1 MDRTMKNMFS
11 LKKKIKLLIAGSL
24 LTCAISLHVNA
35 QSDAVNFDL
44 SKYKSQPGLTAMTD
58 NDILTVTWEGDP
70 NNEVRLRFTIEEKVP
85 VMKEIAIR
93 QVNASW
99 KVLAKNV
106 IPEFRVVSGLRRV
119 TQQQTEPLEK
129 MGVPLTE
136 EKLNEIKWDA
146 FWDAPLYLEQE
157 PPRSHATSIP
167 AAEPFANHP
176 GMPRDSGEVTR
187 ATATY
192 EATGC
197 KVKTNGVHLE
207 ITFPGVTAG
216 IFEGY
221 LQFDVYKG
229 SNLFR
234 QMVVAKTD
242 HPSAA
247 FKYDAGL
254 TGLPVNES
262 SRMVWRDL
270 AKNWQDY
277 LLGGP
282 VDEGPSVVVSNNRLI
297 AAEVNGGSIA
307 AFPPPHSFYW
317 ARESE
322 QNLGYSW
329 YRKDSEKT
337 FSFGTRQAEHEE
349 DPEFY
354 HNFALYS
361 ARPNTWQRM
370 PVFYY
375 LTPGSGERATEGA
388 LAFTNGD
395 KFKPLPGYKVMG
407 HHYHVG
413 LVKRLKE
420 YRSFDQRIND
430 ISAMKAI
437 GVDIFSIIDGARGP
451 GRHDKGELYLND
463 LHEYYEA
470 ARRQSDK
477 DFLVMPNDENST
489 GGRPPFMGGH
499 YDILIPKPLYW
510 VPKRDPGQPLA
521 EPHPKYGTVYNL
533 GTPGDMMAM
542 TDIENVLI
550 SMPHPNTKRSTG
562 YPEAIKDEPQFL
574 HPNYFSLGY
583 RWGMGIDASEKRL
596 GEYRFL
602 QLWNKT
608 NNWMAARGLPPK
620 LAIAISEARSD
631 KGHRGKPPYDDAY
644 GMSPINYLK
653 IDSVPSIDDMS
664 SITKALKNGEYF
676 MTTGEILIPHYEI
689 QGEGNNRTIIAE
701 LEWTFPLDFVEIV
714 WGDGEETGREII
726 SATNLM
732 PFGKKRFEIPFDAK
746 GKKWVRFAAWD
757 VAMNGAL
764 MQPVGLL
771 KNTGSK

>member
-1 MDRTMKNMFS
+1 MRILRKFNERT
-11 LKKKIKLLIAGSL
+11 LKKKIKTLLYMLVFGISTITAG
-24 LTCAISLHVNA
+24 A
-35 QSDAVNFDL
+35 QDALNCNLFGYEA
-44 SKYKSQPGLTAMTD
+44 KEGLTATVA
-58 NDILTVTWEGDP
+58 NDLLTVTWEGDP
-70 NNEVRLRFTIEEKVP
+70 NNEVRLRFTIENKVP
-85 VMKEIAIR
+85 VIKEMAIR
-93 QVNASW
+93 QLHEPW
-99 KVLAKNV
+99 MVLAKNV

-129 MGVPLTE
+129 LGVPLTE

-192 EATGC
+192 EASGC
-197 KVKTNGVHLE
+197 KVVTNGVHLE

-216 IFEGY
+216 IFDGY

-242 HPSAA
+242 HFSAA

-254 TGLPVNES
+254 TGIPVNES
-262 SRMVWRDL
+262 SRIVWRDL

-282 VDEGPSVVVSNNRLI
+282 VDKGPSVVVSSNRLI
-297 AAEVNGGSIA
+297 AAEVNGASIA
-307 AFPPPHSFYW
+307 AFPPPHRFYW

-329 YRKDSEKT
+329 YRKDSDNT
-337 FSFGTRQAEHEE
+337 FSFGTRQAELEQ
-349 DPEFY
+349 DPEYY

-361 ARPNTWQRM
+361 ARPGKWQMM
-370 PVFYY
+370 PVFWQVN
-375 LTPGSGERATEGA
+375 TGTGEQAIDAA
-388 LAFTNGD
+388 LRFTNGD
-395 KFKPLPGYKVMG
+395 TFKPLPGHKVMG

-413 LVKRLKE
+413 LVKRLKKLGG
-420 YRSFDQRIND
+420 FDQRIND
-430 ISAMKAI
+430 IATMKSI

-451 GRHDKGELYLND
+451 GRHDKGELFLKD
-463 LHEYYEA
+463 LEEYYDA

-499 YDILIPKPLYW
+499 YDILFPKPVYW
-510 VPKRDPGQPLA
+510 HPRGEKE
-521 EPHPKYGTVYNL
+521 EPFSVDHPKYGTVYSL
-533 GTPGDMMAM
+533 KTPEDMMKM
-542 TDIENVLI
+542 TELENVLI

-574 HPNYFSLGY
+574 HQNYFALGY

-602 QLWNKT
+602 ALWNET
-608 NNWMAARGLPPK
+608 NNWMAKRGLPPK
-620 LAIAISEARSD
+620 YAIAISEARSD
-631 KGHRGKPPYDDAY
+631 KGSRGKPSWDDAY
-644 GMSPINYLK
+644 GMSPVNYLK
-653 IDSVPSIDDMS
+653 IDSVPEIDDMS
-664 SITKALKNGEYF
+664 SIINALQKGEYF
-676 MTTGEILIPHYEI
+676 MTTGEVLIPNFTFD
-689 QGEGNNRTIIAE
+689 GKGNKRTIIADV
-701 LEWTFPLDFVEIV
+701 EWTFPLDFVEVV
-714 WGDGEETGREII
+714 WGDGDKTDREII
-726 SATNLM
+726 SASETK
-732 PFGKKRFEIPFDAK
+732 PFGKKRFEIPFNTK
-746 GKKWVRFAAWD
+746 NKKWFRFAAWD
-757 VAMNGAL
+757 IAGNGAL
-764 MQPVGLL
+764 VQPVSLI
-771 KNTGSK
+771 K